1 MRSAGEAQDAPTAPL
16 PERGF
21 PAGNNI
27 LTGFLHAYVAFDW
40 GGGIHLDQARQLH
53 PTGLEELARRR
64 RTPPSIAYRP
74 PPLRYPLA
82 VPRLNLPELDGAAVT
97 AEAKVFDFGAV
108 GVALHIPFALFA
120 ANLVNL
126 AAAISEPQSLIEG
139 ARAVVE
145 PLYSKLSPA
154 IDKPHFSKLSEEYFV
169 FQLTPGPPLPE
180 PAALVNRHVDW
191 LAAMARLEAAPLS
204 ADEAAAAVL
213 GRINYSPTDL
223 LVADWSAAVLV
234 DRDCEETLQV
244 IEFANLQLLEFR
256 FLDDLLDD
264 RLADAYRLI
273 HGLARSW
280 LPFWRLHERTLRA
293 LGELKI
299 DVNSI
304 YERTGNVL
312 KLVGDQYLA
321 RVYQL
326 VSGRFHL
333 HEWAQSIERSLAVVQ
348 SVYQVVSDQSAT
360 YRAEFLEMLI
370 IALIAFDIVLA
381 FVHG

>member
-1 MRSAGEAQDAPTAPL
+1 
-16 PERGF
+16 
-21 PAGNNI
+21 
-27 LTGFLHAYVAFDW
+27 
-40 GGGIHLDQARQLH
+40 
-53 PTGLEELARRR
+53 
-64 RTPPSIAYRP
+64 
-74 PPLRYPLA
+74 
-82 VPRLNLPELDGAAVT
+82 
-97 AEAKVFDFGAV
+97 
-108 GVALHIPFALFA
+108 
-120 ANLVNL
+120 
-126 AAAISEPQSLIEG
+126 
-139 ARAVVE
+139 
-145 PLYSKLSPA
+145 
-154 IDKPHFSKLSEEYFV
+154 LSEEYFL
-169 FQLTPGPPLPE
+169 FQVTPGPPLPE
-180 PAALVNRHVDW
+180 PAALVSRHVDW
-191 LAAMARLEAAPLS
+191 LAAMARLEADPLS
-204 ADEAAAAVL
+204 AVEATAAVH
-213 GRINYSPTDL
+213 GRISYSPSDL

-264 RLADAYRLI
+264 RLGNAYRLI
-273 HGLARSW
+273 HRLARSW

-370 IALIAFDIVLA
+370 IALIAFEIVMA
-381 FVHG
+381 FVRE